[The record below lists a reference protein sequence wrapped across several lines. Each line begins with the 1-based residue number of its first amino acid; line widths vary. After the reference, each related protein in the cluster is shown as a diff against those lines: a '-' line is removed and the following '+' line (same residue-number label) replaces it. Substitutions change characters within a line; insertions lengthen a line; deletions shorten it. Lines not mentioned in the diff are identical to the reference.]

1 MQVISWAQS
10 VELKKISPTI
20 TLSQDS
26 TDSCFHIL
34 TLPLEIE
41 THKTRQLFSSL
52 LLINVGEPV

>member
-20 TLSQDS
+20 TLQQD

-41 THKTRQLFSSL
+41 THKTRQLFSNL